1 MQALRHFLNKRSRHF
16 WVALGLVLVAIIT
29 TIDYFTEPDLL
40 ILYLIPIILVDWF
53 AGEKPGVI
61 LAIASAIAWF
71 AADVLSTTHDT
82 PGVVPYWNLAVRSA
96 IFLTV
101 TYMLSGLLA
110 TRKRHEELMHF
121 IIHDLRS
128 PLTNVLTG
136 LQTLRQ
142 MRENKMN
149 ESEQEMLDMAL
160 ISSNRMLTLINSL
173 LDLPR
178 LEHRKMPVQTQEVS
192 VDELVNGSLAVVALW
207 AAQNRVQLIYEA
219 DPQAGT
225 VVADPDITSRVLV
238 NLLSNALK
246 YSPPD
251 STITIRARASS
262 EGGTVTFSVTD
273 QGPGIPPEWVDKVF
287 DKYAQ
292 VEARKEGAST
302 GLGLTFCQLAV
313 EAQRGRIWIESELG
327 KGTTVLFTLPAGKRK
342 KAPLMEE

>member
-1 MQALRHFLNKRSRHF
+1 MHTLRDFLSKRSRHF
-16 WVALGLVLVAIIT
+16 WIALGLVLVAVIT
-29 TIDYFTEPDLL
+29 IIDYFTEPDLL

-61 LAIASAIAWF
+61 LAVASAISWF

-82 PGVVPYWNLAVRSA
+82 AGVVPYWNLAVRSA

-142 MRENKMN
+142 MRAIQMD

-178 LEHRKMPVQTQEVS
+178 LEHRKMPVQRQEVS
-192 VDELVNGSLAVVALW
+192 VDEVVNNSLAVVALW
-207 AAQNRVQLIYEA
+207 AAQNRVQMVYEA
-219 DPQAGT
+219 DPQVST
-225 VVADPDITSRVLV
+225 VIADPDITTRVLV

-251 STITIRARASS
+251 STVTIRTRAS
-262 EGGTVTFSVTD
+262 EGETVTFSVAD

-313 EAQRGRIWIESELG
+313 EAQKGRIWIESELG
-327 KGTTVLFTLPAGKRK
+327 KGTTVLFTLPAGKAK
-342 KAPLMEE
+342 KALLLEE

>member
-1 MQALRHFLNKRSRHF
+1 MHTLLDFLSKRSRHF
-16 WVALGLVLVAIIT
+16 WIALGLVLVAIIT

-53 AGEKPGVI
+53 AGEKPGVV
-61 LAIASAIAWF
+61 LAVASAIAWF

-82 PGVVPYWNLAVRSA
+82 AGVVPYWNLAVRSA

-142 MRENKMN
+142 MRENRMD

-160 ISSNRMLTLINSL
+160 ISSNRMLTMINSL

-178 LEHRKMPVQTQEVS
+178 LEHRKMPVQRQEVS
-192 VDELVNGSLAVVALW
+192 VDEVVNNSLAVVALW
-207 AAQNRVQLIYEA
+207 AAQNRVQMVYEPN
-219 DPQAGT
+219 PQVST
-225 VVADPDITSRVLV
+225 VIADPDITTRVLV

-251 STITIRARASS
+251 STVTIRTRTS
-262 EGGTVTFSVTD
+262 EGATVTFSVTD

-313 EAQRGRIWIESELG
+313 EAQKGRIWIESELG
-327 KGTTVLFTLPAGKRK
+327 KGTTVLFTLPAGKARK
-342 KAPLMEE
+342 VPLLEE

>member
-1 MQALRHFLNKRSRHF
+1 MQRLYDFLSRRSRHF
-16 WVALGLVLVAIIT
+16 WVAIGLLLVGLIAT
-29 TIDYFTEPDLL
+29 VDYFTQPDIL

-53 AGEKPGVI
+53 GGEKPGVA

-71 AADVLSTTHDT
+71 AADVLSTTLDT
-82 PGVVPYWNLAVRSA
+82 TAVVPYWNLAVRSA

-110 TRKRHEELMHF
+110 SRKRHEELMHF

-142 MRENKMN
+142 MLDRRMS

-178 LEHRKMPVQTQEVS
+178 LEHRKMPVHTQEVC
-192 VDELVNGSLAVVALW
+192 VDDLVNNSLAVVALW
-207 AAQNRVQLIYEA
+207 ATQNQVRLVYEA
-219 DPQAGT
+219 DPQVNT
-225 VVADPDITSRVLV
+225 VIADPDIAMRVLV

-251 STITIRARASS
+251 STITVCTRTSAP
-262 EGGTVTFSVTD
+262 GTVTFGVTD
-273 QGPGIPPEWVDKVF
+273 QGPGIPPEWVEKVF

-313 EAQRGRIWIESELG
+313 EAQKGRIWIESELG
-327 KGTTVLFTLPAGKRK
+327 KGTTVLFTLPAGKAKREVL
-342 KAPLMEE
+342 PEP

>member
-1 MQALRHFLNKRSRHF
+1 VQRVVDFLSRRSKNF
-16 WVALGLVLVAIIT
+16 WTTIGLLMVALIAIV
-29 TIDYFTEPDLL
+29 DYFTEPDIL
-40 ILYLIPIILVDWF
+40 IVYLVPIILVDWF

-61 LAIASAIAWF
+61 LAVASAIAWF
-71 AADVLSTTHDT
+71 AADVLSTQHDT
-82 PGVVPYWNLAVRSA
+82 SNVVPYWNLAVRSA

-110 TRKRHEELMHF
+110 SRKRQEELMHF
-121 IIHDLRS
+121 IVHDLRS

-136 LQTLRQ
+136 LQTLRK
-142 MRENKMN
+142 MREARMD
-149 ESEQEMLDMAL
+149 ETEQELLDTAL
-160 ISSNRMLTLINSL
+160 ISSNRILTLVNSL

-192 VDELVNGSLAVVALW
+192 VDELVNNSLAVVALW
-207 AAQNRVQLIYEA
+207 AAQNRVNIVYEP
-219 DPQAGT
+219 DPQVST
-225 VVADPDITSRVLV
+225 VIADPDITTRVLV

-251 STITIRARASS
+251 TTITIRVRASANN
-262 EGGTVTFSVTD
+262 TVTFSVTD
-273 QGPGIPPEWVDKVF
+273 QGPGIPPEWVEKVF

-313 EAQRGRIWIESELG
+313 EAQKGRIWIESELG
-327 KGTTVLFTLPAGKRK
+327 KGTTVFFTLPAGKAKRV
-342 KAPLMEE
+342 PLLEE

>member
-1 MQALRHFLNKRSRHF
+1 MQKIHHFLSRRSRHF
-16 WVALGLVLVAIIT
+16 WIAVGLLLVGLIAT
-29 TIDYFTEPDLL
+29 VDYFTEPDIL

-53 AGEKPGVI
+53 AGEKPGVV
-61 LAIASAIAWF
+61 LAVASAIAWF

-82 PGVVPYWNLAVRSA
+82 AGVVPYWNLAVRSA

-110 TRKRHEELMHF
+110 SRKRHEELMHF
-121 IIHDLRS
+121 IIHDLRA

-142 MRENKMN
+142 MRDGRMD

-192 VDELVNGSLAVVALW
+192 IDELVNNSLAIVALW
-207 AAQNRVQLIYEA
+207 ASQNRVRIIYEA
-219 DPQAGT
+219 DPEVNT
-225 VVADPDITSRVLV
+225 VVADTDITTRVLV

-251 STITIRARASS
+251 STITVRVRASD
-262 EGGTVTFSVTD
+262 EGMVTFSVTD
-273 QGPGIPPEWVDKVF
+273 EGPGIPPEWVEKVF

-313 EAQRGRIWIESELG
+313 EAQKGRIWIESEVG
-327 KGTTVLFTLPAGKRK
+327 KGTTVLFTLPAGRAQ
-342 KAPLMEE
+342 KAPLLAE

>member
-1 MQALRHFLNKRSRHF
+1 MVQRLTAFLSRRSRHF
-16 WVALGLVLVAIIT
+16 WTAVGLLLVGIIA
-29 TIDYFTEPDLL
+29 TIDYFTEPDIL

-71 AADVLSTTHDT
+71 ASDVLTTQHDT
-82 PGVVPYWNLAVRSA
+82 SDVVPYWNLAVRSA
-96 IFLTV
+96 IFLIV

-136 LQTLRQ
+136 LQTLRE
-142 MRENKMN
+142 MRNGKMD

-178 LEHRKMPVQTQEVS
+178 LEHRKMPVERREVS
-192 VDELVNGSLAVVALW
+192 VDELVNNSLAVVALW
-207 AAQNRVQLIYEA
+207 AAQNRVQIVYEG
-219 DPQAGT
+219 DPRVTT
-225 VVADPDITSRVLV
+225 VIADPDITARVLV

-251 STITIRARASS
+251 STITVRTRLSPD
-262 EGGTVTFSVTD
+262 GMVTFSVTD

-313 EAQRGRIWIESELG
+313 EAQKGRIWIESEVG
-327 KGTTVLFTLPAGKRK
+327 KGTTVLFTLPAGTAKR
-342 KAPLMEE
+342 APLLEE

>member
-1 MQALRHFLNKRSRHF
+1 MQALFDSLSKRSRRF
-16 WVALGLVLVAIIT
+16 WITIGLVLVACIT
-29 TIDYFTEPDLL
+29 MIDYFTQPDLL

-53 AGEKPGVI
+53 AGEKPGVV
-61 LAIASAIAWF
+61 LAVASAIAWF
-71 AADVLSTTHDT
+71 AADVLSTDT
-82 PGVVPYWNLAVRSA
+82 TGVVPYWNLAVRSA

-128 PLTNVLTG
+128 PLTNILTG

-142 MRENKMN
+142 MRQNRMD

-178 LEHRKMPVQTQEVS
+178 LEHRKMPVQLHEID

-207 AAQNRVQLIYEA
+207 AAQNRVQIVYEP
-219 DPQAGT
+219 DPQVHT
-225 VVADPDITSRVLV
+225 VLADMDITTRVLV

-251 STITIRARASS
+251 STITIRTRASD
-262 EGGTVTFSVTD
+262 EGSTVIFSVTD
-273 QGPGIPPEWVDKVF
+273 QGPGIPPEWLDKVF

-313 EAQRGRIWIESELG
+313 EAQKGRIWIESELG
-327 KGTTVLFTLPAGKRK
+327 KGTTVLFTLPAGKTK
-342 KAPLMEE
+342 KSRLLEE

>member
-1 MQALRHFLNKRSRHF
+1 MQKIHHFLSRRSQHF
-16 WVALGLVLVAIIT
+16 WIAVGLLLVGLIAT
-29 TIDYFTEPDLL
+29 VDYFTDPDIL

-53 AGEKPGVI
+53 AGEKPGVV
-61 LAIASAIAWF
+61 LAVASAIAWF

-82 PGVVPYWNLAVRSA
+82 AGVVPYWNLAVRSA

-110 TRKRHEELMHF
+110 SRKRHEELMHF
-121 IIHDLRS
+121 IIHDLRA

-142 MRENKMN
+142 MRDGKMD

-160 ISSNRMLTLINSL
+160 ISSNRMLTLINSI

-192 VDELVNGSLAVVALW
+192 IDELVNNSLAIVALW
-207 AAQNRVQLIYEA
+207 ASQNRVRIIYEA
-219 DPQAGT
+219 DPEVNT
-225 VVADPDITSRVLV
+225 VVADTDITTRVLV

-251 STITIRARASS
+251 STITVRVRTSD
-262 EGGTVTFSVTD
+262 EGMVTFSVTD
-273 QGPGIPPEWVDKVF
+273 EGPGIPPEWVEKVF

-292 VEARKEGAST
+292 VEARKEGANT
-302 GLGLTFCQLAV
+302 GLGLTFCQIAV
-313 EAQRGRIWIESELG
+313 EAQKGRIWIESEVG
-327 KGTTVLFTLPAGKRK
+327 KGTTVLFTLPAGRAQ
-342 KAPLMEE
+342 KAPLLAE

>member
-1 MQALRHFLNKRSRHF
+1 MQRIVDLLSRRSKNF
-16 WVALGLVLVAIIT
+16 WITIGLVMVALIAIV
-29 TIDYFTEPDLL
+29 DYFTEPDIL

-61 LAIASAIAWF
+61 LAVASAIAWF
-71 AADVLSTTHDT
+71 AADVLSTQHDT
-82 PGVVPYWNLAVRSA
+82 GNMVPYWNLAVRSA

-101 TYMLSGLLA
+101 TYMLSSLLA
-110 TRKRHEELMHF
+110 SRKRQEELMHF

-142 MRENKMN
+142 MRNGQMD
-149 ESEQEMLDMAL
+149 ESEQELLDMAL
-160 ISSNRMLTLINSL
+160 ISSNRILTLVNSL

-178 LEHRKMPVQTQEVS
+178 LEHRKMPVQTQEVC
-192 VDELVNGSLAVVALW
+192 VDELVNNSLAVVALW
-207 AAQNRVQLIYEA
+207 AAQNRVHIVYEP
-219 DPQAGT
+219 DPQVST
-225 VVADPDITSRVLV
+225 VIADPDITTRVLV

-251 STITIRARASS
+251 STITIRVRASDS
-262 EGGTVTFSVTD
+262 GMVTFSVTD
-273 QGPGIPPEWVDKVF
+273 QGPGIPPEWVEKVF

-313 EAQRGRIWIESELG
+313 EAQKGRIWIESKLG
-327 KGTTVLFTLPAGKRK
+327 KGTTVLFTLPAGKAK
-342 KAPLMEE
+342 KSPLLEE

>member
-1 MQALRHFLNKRSRHF
+1 MQRLAGFVSRRSRHF
-16 WVALGLVLVAIIT
+16 WTAIGLLLVGIIAT
-29 TIDYFTEPDLL
+29 VDYFTQPDIL

-71 AADVLSTTHDT
+71 ASDVLTTTQDT
-82 PGVVPYWNLAVRSA
+82 TGVALYWNLAVRSG
-96 IFLTV
+96 IFLIV

-110 TRKRHEELMHF
+110 SRKRHEDLMHF

-128 PLTNVLTG
+128 PLTNILTG
-136 LQTLRQ
+136 LQTLRE
-142 MRENKMN
+142 MRNGNMD

-178 LEHRKMPVQTQEVS
+178 LEHRKMPVDRREVS
-192 VDELVNGSLAVVALW
+192 VNELVNDSLAVVALW
-207 AAQNRVQLIYEA
+207 AAQNRVRVVYEA
-219 DPQAGT
+219 DPMVST
-225 VVADPDITSRVLV
+225 VVADPDITTRVLV

-251 STITIRARASS
+251 STITVRAYPS
-262 EGGTVTFSVTD
+262 EDGMVIFSVTD
-273 QGPGIPPEWVDKVF
+273 QGPGIPPEWVEKVF

-313 EAQRGRIWIESELG
+313 EAQKGRIWIESELG
-327 KGTTVLFTLPAGKRK
+327 KGTTVLFSLPAGKGKR
-342 KAPLMEE
+342 APLLEE

>member
-1 MQALRHFLNKRSRHF
+1 MQRLYDLLSKRSRHF
-16 WVALGLVLVAIIT
+16 WMAVGLVMVGLIATV
-29 TIDYFTEPDLL
+29 DYFTEPDIL

-82 PGVVPYWNLAVRSA
+82 TGVVPYWNLAVRSA

-110 TRKRHEELMHF
+110 SRKRHEELMHF

-142 MRENKMN
+142 MRNDKMD

-160 ISSNRMLTLINSL
+160 VSSNRMLTLINSL

-192 VDELVNGSLAVVALW
+192 VEELVNSSLAIVALW
-207 AAQNRVQLIYEA
+207 ASQNRVRIVYEA
-219 DPQAGT
+219 DPDVHT
-225 VVADPDITSRVLV
+225 VMADPDITVRVLV

-251 STITIRARASS
+251 STITVRVRASG
-262 EGGTVTFSVTD
+262 EGVVTFSVTD
-273 QGPGIPPEWVDKVF
+273 EGPGIPPEWVEKVF

-313 EAQRGRIWIESELG
+313 EAQKGRIWIESEVG
-327 KGTTVLFTLPAGKRK
+327 KGTTVLFTLPAGKAK
-342 KAPLMEE
+342 KAPLLEE

>member
-1 MQALRHFLNKRSRHF
+1 MQTLYNFLSRRSRHF

-61 LAIASAIAWF
+61 LAVASAIAWF

-82 PGVVPYWNLAVRSA
+82 TGVVPYWNLAVRSV

-142 MRENKMN
+142 MRENRMS

-178 LEHRKMPVQTQEVS
+178 LENRKMPVQTREVS
-192 VDELVNGSLAVVALW
+192 VDELVNNSLAVVALW
-207 AAQNRVQLIYEA
+207 AAQNRVKIVYEA
-219 DPQAGT
+219 DPQVNT
-225 VVADPDITSRVLV
+225 VIADPDITTRVLV

-246 YSPPD
+246 YTPPD
-251 STITIRARASS
+251 STITIRTRAS
-262 EGGTVTFSVTD
+262 EAGVVTFSVTD
-273 QGPGIPPEWVDKVF
+273 QGPGIPPEWVEKVF

-313 EAQRGRIWIESELG
+313 EAQKGRIWIESELG
-327 KGTTVLFTLPAGKRK
+327 KGTTVLFTLPAGQAK
-342 KAPLMEE
+342 KAPLLEE

>member
-1 MQALRHFLNKRSRHF
+1 MQKLQNLLSRRSRHF
-16 WVALGLVLVAIIT
+16 WVALGLVLVALIT
-29 TIDYFTEPDLL
+29 TVDYFTEPDLL

-53 AGEKPGVI
+53 AGEKPGVV

-82 PGVVPYWNLAVRSA
+82 AGVVPYWNLAVRSA

-142 MRENKMN
+142 MRAHQMD

-178 LEHRKMPVQTQEVS
+178 LEHRKMPVQTQEVD
-192 VDELVNGSLAVVALW
+192 VDELVNNSLAVVALW
-207 AAQNRVQLIYEA
+207 AAQNRVKIVYEA
-219 DPQAGT
+219 DPQAPT
-225 VVADPDITSRVLV
+225 VIADPDITTRVLV

-251 STITIRARASS
+251 STITVRARAS
-262 EGGTVTFSVTD
+262 EGGRVTFSVTD

-313 EAQRGRIWIESELG
+313 EAQKGRIWIESEPG
-327 KGTTVLFTLPAGKRK
+327 KGTTVLFTLPVGKAKR
-342 KAPLMEE
+342 APLLEE

>member
-1 MQALRHFLNKRSRHF
+1 MHTLLDFLSKRSRHF
-16 WVALGLVLVAIIT
+16 WIALGLVLVAIIT

-53 AGEKPGVI
+53 AGEKPGVV
-61 LAIASAIAWF
+61 LAVASAIAWF

-82 PGVVPYWNLAVRSA
+82 AGVVPYWNLAVRSA

-142 MRENKMN
+142 MRESRMD

-178 LEHRKMPVQTQEVS
+178 LEHRKMPVQRQEVS
-192 VDELVNGSLAVVALW
+192 VDEVVNNSLAVVALW
-207 AAQNRVQLIYEA
+207 AAQNRVQMVYET
-219 DPQAGT
+219 DPQVNT
-225 VVADPDITSRVLV
+225 VIADPDITTRVLV

-251 STITIRARASS
+251 STVTIRTRAS
-262 EGGTVTFSVTD
+262 EGATVTFSVTD

-313 EAQRGRIWIESELG
+313 EAQKGRIWIESELG
-327 KGTTVLFTLPAGKRK
+327 KGTTVLFTLPAGKARK
-342 KAPLMEE
+342 VSLLDE

>member
-1 MQALRHFLNKRSRHF
+1 MQTLQEFLSRRSRRF
-16 WVALGLVLVAIIT
+16 WLVFGLVLVALIT
-29 TIDYFTEPDLL
+29 LIDYFTQPDLL

-53 AGEKPGVI
+53 AGEKPGVV
-61 LAIASAIAWF
+61 LAVASAIAWF
-71 AADVLSTTHDT
+71 AADVLSTEAT
-82 PGVVPYWNLAVRSA
+82 GVVPYWNLAVRSV

-110 TRKRHEELMHF
+110 TRKRHEELMQF

-128 PLTNVLTG
+128 PLTNILTG
-136 LQTLRQ
+136 LQTLRE
-142 MRENKMN
+142 MRQNRMD

-178 LEHRKMPVQTQEVS
+178 LEHRKMPVQVQEVR
-192 VDELVNGSLAVVALW
+192 VDELVSNSLAVVALW
-207 AAQNRVQLIYEA
+207 AAQNRVQMVYEP
-219 DPQAGT
+219 DPQVYT
-225 VVADPDITSRVLV
+225 VIADPDITTRVLV

-251 STITIRARASS
+251 STITIRTRLS
-262 EGGTVTFSVTD
+262 EKGMVTFSVTD

-313 EAQRGRIWIESELG
+313 EAQKGRIWIESELG
-327 KGTTVLFTLPAGKRK
+327 KGTTVLFTLPAGKAQQ
-342 KAPLMEE
+342 APLLEE

>member
-1 MQALRHFLNKRSRHF
+1 MQKVHDFLSRRSRHF
-16 WVALGLVLVAIIT
+16 WIAVGLLLVGLIAVV
-29 TIDYFTEPDLL
+29 DYFTEPDIL

-61 LAIASAIAWF
+61 VAVASAIAWF
-71 AADVLSTTHDT
+71 AADVLSTTHDSA
-82 PGVVPYWNLAVRSA
+82 GVVPYWNLAVRSA

-110 TRKRHEELMHF
+110 SRKRHEELMHF
-121 IIHDLRS
+121 IVHDLRS
-128 PLTNVLTG
+128 PLTNILTG

-142 MRENKMN
+142 MRDGRMD

-178 LEHRKMPVQTQEVS
+178 LEGRKMPVQTQEVS
-192 VDELVNGSLAVVALW
+192 VDELVNNSLAVVSLW
-207 AAQNRVQLIYEA
+207 AAQNQVQIVYEA
-219 DPQAGT
+219 DPQVNTAI
-225 VVADPDITSRVLV
+225 ADPEITVRVLV

-246 YSPPD
+246 YSPPH
-251 STITIRARASS
+251 STITVRTRAS
-262 EGGTVTFSVTD
+262 EDGMVTFSVTD
-273 QGPGIPPEWVDKVF
+273 QGPGIPPEWVEKVF

-302 GLGLTFCQLAV
+302 GLGLTFCYLAV
-313 EAQRGRIWIESELG
+313 KAQKGRIWIESELG
-327 KGTTVLFTLPAGKRK
+327 KGTSVMFTLPAGRSQ
-342 KAPLMEE
+342 KAPLLEE

>member
-1 MQALRHFLNKRSRHF
+1 MQKIHDFLSRRSRRF
-16 WVALGLVLVAIIT
+16 WIAVGLLLVGLIAT
-29 TIDYFTEPDLL
+29 VDYFTDPDIL
-40 ILYLIPIILVDWF
+40 ILYLIPIILIDWF

-61 LAIASAIAWF
+61 LAVASAIAWF
-71 AADVLSTTHDT
+71 AADVLSTAHDT
-82 PGVVPYWNLAVRSA
+82 VGVVPYWNLAVRSA

-110 TRKRHEELMHF
+110 SRKRHEELMHF

-142 MRENKMN
+142 MRDGRMD

-178 LEHRKMPVQTQEVS
+178 LEHRKMPVQTQDVS
-192 VDELVNGSLAVVALW
+192 VDELVNNSLAIVALW
-207 AAQNRVQLIYEA
+207 ASQNRVRIVYEA
-219 DPQAGT
+219 EPEVNT
-225 VVADPDITSRVLV
+225 VAADPDITMRVLV

-251 STITIRARASS
+251 STITVCARASG
-262 EGGTVTFSVTD
+262 EGMVTFSVAD
-273 QGPGIPPEWVDKVF
+273 QGPGIPPEWLEKVF

-313 EAQRGRIWIESELG
+313 EAQKGRIWIESEVG
-327 KGTTVLFTLPAGKRK
+327 KGTTVLFSLPAGRAP
-342 KAPLMEE
+342 KAPLLEQ

>member
-1 MQALRHFLNKRSRHF
+1 MQALSDFLSRRSRRF
-16 WVALGLVLVAIIT
+16 WIALGLVLVAGIT
-29 TIDYFTEPDLL
+29 TIDYFTQPDLL

-53 AGEKPGVI
+53 AGEKPGVV
-61 LAIASAIAWF
+61 LAVVSAIAWF
-71 AADVLSTTHDT
+71 AADVLSTDT
-82 PGVVPYWNLAVRSA
+82 TGVVPYWNLAVRSA
-96 IFLTV
+96 IFLIV

-128 PLTNVLTG
+128 PLTNILTG

-142 MRENKMN
+142 MRQNQMD

-178 LEHRKMPVQTQEVS
+178 LEHRKMPVQLQETD
-192 VDELVNGSLAVVALW
+192 VDELVNGALAVVALW
-207 AAQNRVQLIYEA
+207 AAQNRVQIVYEP
-219 DPQAGT
+219 DPQVHT
-225 VVADPDITSRVLV
+225 VIADPDITSRVLV

-251 STITIRARASS
+251 STITIRTRAS
-262 EGGTVTFSVTD
+262 EGGTVVLSVTD
-273 QGPGIPPEWVDKVF
+273 QGPGIPPEWVEKVF

-313 EAQRGRIWIESELG
+313 EAQKGRIWIESELG
-327 KGTTVLFTLPAGKRK
+327 KGTTVLFTLPAGKAK
-342 KAPLMEE
+342 KPPLLEE

>member
-1 MQALRHFLNKRSRHF
+1 MQTLYNFLSRRSRHF

-61 LAIASAIAWF
+61 LAVTSAIAWF

-82 PGVVPYWNLAVRSA
+82 AGVVPYWNLAVRSA

-142 MRENKMN
+142 MRENRMD
-149 ESEQEMLDMAL
+149 ESEQELLDMAL

-178 LEHRKMPVQTQEVS
+178 LEHRKMPVHTRDVS
-192 VDELVNGSLAVVALW
+192 VDELVNNSLAVVAMW
-207 AAQNRVQLIYEA
+207 AAQNRVQIVYEA
-219 DPQAGT
+219 DPQVST
-225 VVADPDITSRVLV
+225 VIADPDITMRVLV

-251 STITIRARASS
+251 STITIRTRAS

-313 EAQRGRIWIESELG
+313 EAQKGRIWIESELG
-327 KGTTVLFTLPAGKRK
+327 KGTTVLFTLPAGKAK
-342 KAPLMEE
+342 SAALLEE

>member
-1 MQALRHFLNKRSRHF
+1 MQRLYQFLGRRSRHF
-16 WVALGLVLVAIIT
+16 WIAVGLVMAGVIAT
-29 TIDYFTEPDLL
+29 VDYFTRPDIL

-53 AGEKPGVI
+53 AGEKPGVL
-61 LAIASAIAWF
+61 LAVVSAMAWF
-71 AADVLSTTHDT
+71 AADVLSAQYDA
-82 PGVVPYWNLAVRSA
+82 GNVVPYWNLAVRSA
-96 IFLTV
+96 IFLTI

-110 TRKRHEELMHF
+110 SRKRQEELMHF

-142 MRENKMN
+142 MRNDRME
-149 ESEQEMLDMAL
+149 EAEQEMLDMAL

-178 LEHRKMPVQTQEVS
+178 LEHRKLPVQRQDTP
-192 VDELVNGSLAVVALW
+192 VDELVNHSLQVVSLW
-207 AAQNRVQLIYEA
+207 AAQNRVSLVYEA
-219 DPQAGT
+219 DPQVST
-225 VVADPDITSRVLV
+225 VIADPDITMRVLV

-251 STITIRARASS
+251 SAVTVRARAT
-262 EGGTVTFSVTD
+262 GDGMVTFSVTD
-273 QGPGIPPEWVDKVF
+273 QGPGIPPEWVEKVF

-313 EAQRGRIWIESELG
+313 EAQKGRIWIESELG
-327 KGTTVLFTLPAGKRK
+327 KGTTVLFTLPAGKKSR
-342 KAPLMEE
+342 APILEE